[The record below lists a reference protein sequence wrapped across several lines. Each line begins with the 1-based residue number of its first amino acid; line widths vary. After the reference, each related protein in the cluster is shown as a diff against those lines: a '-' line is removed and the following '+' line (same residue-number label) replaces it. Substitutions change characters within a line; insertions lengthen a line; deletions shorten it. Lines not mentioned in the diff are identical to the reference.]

1 MQLRAA
7 SLAADEYLGPGRDGF
22 LQHGFEVD
30 RGRLVNDRA
39 HARGF
44 VHRIAAGVFLGFL
57 GEPAGELGRDA
68 FLDQNAFHRGAAL
81 AGIAEAALRR
91 ERDRQVQVG
100 VVEHD
105 ERIVAAQFE
114 HQPFVAR
121 RSRDAFA
128 HAALGGEELD
138 RFQRQAVLAHHLSHH
153 FADGAGGAHNG
164 NVRLHVQRSFHQG
177 RMSTMP
183 SVSGQ
188 RPILAREPAVN
199 PVPVPTLRTDG

>member
-57 GEPAGELGRDA
+57 GKPAGELGRDA

-128 HAALGGEELD
+128 HGNAAGEGNELD
-138 RFQRQAVLAHHLSHH
+138 PRVLDQRLGDFSRRTEQDAQHGTGQTSFVKQ
-153 FADGAGGAHNG
+153 FGKPDGRQR
-164 NVRLHVQRSFHQG
+164 RL
-177 RMSTMP
+177 
-183 SVSGQ
+183 
-188 RPILAREPAVN
+188 L
-199 PVPVPTLRTDG
+199 